1 MKLFENYSLK
11 NLNTFHID
19 VKAKRFIIAENVDE
33 LKELF
38 SSLELSAG
46 KFLTLGGGSNILF
59 TNDFDTT
66 IIHLSFNQLSEIKSD
81 DNFIYL
87 KAEAGMIWDD
97 LVKYSVEKN
106 LGGIENLAMIPGT
119 VGAAPIQNIGAYGQE
134 LKDTLV
140 EVEYFDLIENKI
152 KCLNNEQCQFG
163 YRNSVFKNE
172 LKNKFIITSATFR
185 LAKNPVPVLSYGNV
199 SSELSNLGITKP
211 TIKDVSSIIRKIRT
225 EKLPDPNKI
234 GNAGSFFKNPFVEEE
249 TLQQIRTKF
258 PDVPSFR
265 QENKIKIP
273 AAWLIEKSGLKRF
286 RKGNVGTYPNQPLV
300 IVNYGSA
307 TGTEILEFAMF
318 IQKTVLK
325 KFKIQLEPEVN
336 II

>member
-11 NLNTFHID
+11 ELNTFHID
-19 VKAKRFIIAENVDE
+19 VKAKRFIIIENVDE

-38 SSLELSAG
+38 NSSELSAG

-59 TNDFDTT
+59 TKDIDNT
-66 IIHLSFNQLSEIKSD
+66 IIHLSFNQLSELKSD
-81 DNFIYL
+81 DNFVYL

-140 EVEYFDLIENKI
+140 EVEFYDLIENKI
-152 KCLNNEQCQFG
+152 RCLSNEQCQFG
-163 YRNSVFKNE
+163 YRDSVFKNE
-172 LKNKFIITSATFR
+172 LKNKFIITSVTFR
-185 LAKNPVPVLSYGNV
+185 LSKNPVPVLNYGNV
-199 SSELSNLGITKP
+199 SNELSKSGIKNP
-211 TIKDVSSIIRKIRT
+211 TVKDVSNIIRKIRT
-225 EKLPDPNKI
+225 EKLPDPNLI
-234 GNAGSFFKNPFVEEE
+234 GNAGSFFKNPFVEEQM
-249 TLQQIRTKF
+249 LLQIRKKF
-258 PDVPSFR
+258 PDVPSFH

-273 AAWLIEKSGLKRF
+273 AAWLIEKSGLKGF

-300 IVNYGSA
+300 IVNYGNA
-307 TGTEILEFAMF
+307 TGTEIIEFAMF
-318 IQKTVLK
+318 IQKTVLE
-325 KFKIQLEPEVN
+325 KFNIQLEPEVN